1 MTIIHW
7 ETGLMYIKNKGD
19 MIKHLKTLKRQLA
32 SEKIGR
38 KDIFGKACLYM
49 EWEEMKKHSKRF
61 MNV

>member
-19 MIKHLKTLKRQLA
+19 MIKHLKTLRRQSA

-38 KDIFGKACLYM
+38 KDISGKDCP
-49 EWEEMKKHSKRF
+49 
-61 MNV
+61 